1 MIFKKNSGRKI
12 LVADSAVTVMVNVYR
27 CLGCLEVFSSA
38 RRAGSHNGKC
48 KAGYLTMTLDEFLK
62 GKRAA

>member
-1 MIFKKNSGRKI
+1 MI
-12 LVADSAVTVMVNVYR
+12 AMVYIYR

-38 RRAGSHNGKC
+38 RRAGSHSSGC

-62 GKRAA
+62 GKLPA

>member
-1 MIFKKNSGRKI
+1 MI
-12 LVADSAVTVMVNVYR
+12 LMVYIYR

-38 RRAGSHNGKC
+38 RRADSHGSSC

-62 GKRAA
+62 GKRPA